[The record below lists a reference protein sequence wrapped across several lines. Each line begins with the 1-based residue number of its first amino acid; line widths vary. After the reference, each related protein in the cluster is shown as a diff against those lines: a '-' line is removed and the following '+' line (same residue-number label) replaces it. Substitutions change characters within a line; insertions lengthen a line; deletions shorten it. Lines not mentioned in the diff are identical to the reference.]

1 MTSQPHPI
9 TMGSHGDSAPSH
21 EVPPLPLMQNKVVLV
36 MDLVES
42 VRLMAS
48 NEASVVH
55 QWHGFLQH
63 AREEVLPRHGGRLVK
78 SLGDGILVEFDEPS
92 QAVKATLRLHRYF
105 DDANRGRD
113 DDSKFWLRAGLN
125 ATHLY
130 IDDHDVFGHGVNLA
144 ARVAGLAGPG
154 ETVITANVHD
164 TLVDGVDG
172 DMEDMG
178 ECYLKHWPEP
188 VRTWMLSPP
197 SGTGGLL
204 KQPAPAARPEDF
216 RATIAVLPFVS
227 RSNAPEHF
235 VIGDLLADGVIV
247 LLSRSQHLRVISRL
261 STAVLRGRDDVNQ
274 TASQQLDAHFVLS
287 GSYVS
292 LGDRVL
298 VTAQLSDTRHNEVIW
313 ADRLTGDVMDVV
325 QQESELIN
333 ALASTCADQL
343 LHSEV
348 QRTLTQAL
356 PRLDSSALMLGAINL
371 MHRSTRRDL
380 ERSQQLLE
388 ALVDRHKRSVAPWAW
403 LAKWHI
409 MQVVQGMA
417 ADPHASFQRAID
429 IADRALDLVPD
440 SGLALAVKGHAMCH
454 LGNDVDG
461 SNHLLLEATHANPND
476 PMAWLYRSVWST
488 MWGTPKESV
497 TQAENALRLSPLD
510 PQKYYFEMMLA
521 GCHLSTSDLNQA
533 IHYSRSSLNKNRY
546 HLPNLRILLTAQFE
560 SGQTEEAKETFALL
574 RSQQPDLTV
583 TQYLSSGSLS
593 PLRQRTARVLESL
606 GLPKN

>member
-1 MTSQPHPI
+1 
-9 TMGSHGDSAPSH
+9 
-21 EVPPLPLMQNKVVLV
+21 VPDLPLQQNKVVLV

-48 NEASVVH
+48 DEATVVSH
-55 QWHGFLQH
+55 WHSFLQH

-78 SLGDGILVEFDEPS
+78 SLGDGILAEFDDAAP
-92 QAVKATLRLHRYF
+92 AAKATLSLHRYF
-105 DDANRGRD
+105 DDVNLRRD
-113 DDSKFWLRAGLN
+113 DDSKLWLRAGLN

-130 IDDHDVFGHGVNLA
+130 VDEGDVFGHGVNLA
-144 ARVAGLAGPG
+144 ARVSGLANPG

-164 TLVDGVDG
+164 ALVDGVDG
-172 DMEDMG
+172 DMHDMG
-178 ECYLKHWPEP
+178 ESYLKHWPEP
-188 VRTWMLSPP
+188 IRTWTLSSP
-197 SGTGGLL
+197 SGAGLVF
-204 KQPAPAARPEDF
+204 KSTAPTKPDDF

-227 RSNAPEHF
+227 RGNAAEHF
-235 VIGDLLADGVIV
+235 VIGELLADGVIV
-247 LLSRSQHLRVISRL
+247 QLSRSQQLRVISRL
-261 STAVLRGRDDVNQ
+261 STSVLRGRQDANQ
-274 TASQQLDAHFVLS
+274 TASQQLDANFVLS
-287 GSYVS
+287 GSYVTV
-292 LGDRVL
+292 GERVL
-298 VTAQLSDTRHNEVIW
+298 VTAELCDTRHNEVVW

-343 LHSEV
+343 LQTEV

-356 PRLDSSALMLGAINL
+356 PRLDSCALMLGAINL

-380 ERSQQLLE
+380 ERSQQLLG
-388 ALVDRHKRSVAPWAW
+388 ALVERHKRSVTPWAW

-417 ADPHASFQRAID
+417 PNPHASFQKAIG
-429 IADRALDLVPD
+429 IADRALDMVPD
-440 SGLALAVKGHAMCH
+440 SALALAVKGHAMCH
-454 LGNDVDG
+454 LGKDVDG

-488 MWGTPKESV
+488 MWGTPEESV

-521 GCHLSTSDLNQA
+521 SCHLSTSDLGQA

-560 SGQTEEAKETFALL
+560 SGQTSNARETFALL
-574 RSQQPDLTV
+574 RSHQPDLTLS
-583 TQYLSSGSLS
+583 QYLSSGSLS

-606 GLPKN
+606 GLPKT

>member
-1 MTSQPHPI
+1 MTSQPHPS
-9 TMGSHGDSAPSH
+9 TMGSHGGSAPSP

-48 NEASVVH
+48 NEASVVL

-63 AREEVLPRHGGRLVK
+63 AREDVLPAHGGRLVK
-78 SLGDGILVEFDEPS
+78 SLGDGILVEFDEPA

-105 DDANRGRD
+105 DDANLRSD
-113 DDSKFWLRAGLN
+113 DDHKLWLRAGLN

-164 TLVDGVDG
+164 ALVDGVDG
-172 DMEDMG
+172 DMQDMG

-188 VRTWMLSPP
+188 VRTWALAPP
-197 SGTGGLL
+197 SGTGVYL
-204 KQPAPAARPEDF
+204 KPSAPAARPEDF

-227 RSNAPEHF
+227 RSHAAEHF
-235 VIGDLLADGVIV
+235 VIGDLLAEGVIV
-247 LLSRSQHLRVISRL
+247 QLSRSQQLRVISRL
-261 STAVLRGRDDVNQ
+261 STTVLRGRDDANQ
-274 TASQQLDAHFVLS
+274 AANQQLDAHFVLS

-292 LGDRVL
+292 LGERVL

-417 ADPHASFQRAID
+417 ANPHESFQRAID
-429 IADRALDLVPD
+429 ISDRALDMAPD
-440 SGLALAVKGHAMCH
+440 SALALSVKGHAMCH
-454 LGNDVDG
+454 LGKDVEE
-461 SNHLLLEATHANPND
+461 SNRLLNEATHSNPND
-476 PMAWLYRSVWST
+476 PMARLYSSVWSQL
-488 MWGTPKESV
+488 WGRPEDSLKAA
-497 TQAENALRLSPLD
+497 QDALALSPLD
-510 PQKYYFEMMLA
+510 PQRYYFEMMLA
-521 GCHLSTSDLNQA
+521 NSHLAMGNYAAAVELCK
-533 IHYSRSSLNKNRY
+533 SSLTKNRY
-546 HLPNLRILLTAQFE
+546 HAPTVRALVFSQYEAGLRE
-560 SGQTEEAKETFALL
+560 DAKETLELL
-574 RSQQPDLTV
+574 RQLQPDLTV
-583 TQYLSSGSLS
+583 SRYLASGNQSKT
-593 PLRQRTARVLESL
+593 RQHGARVLKAL
-606 GLPKN
+606 GLPEY

>member
-1 MTSQPHPI
+1 MTSQPHPS

-55 QWHGFLQH
+55 QWRGFLQH

-105 DDANRGRD
+105 DDANRRRD
-113 DDSKFWLRAGLN
+113 DDNKFWLRAGLN

-164 TLVDGVDG
+164 ALVDGLDG

-188 VRTWMLSPP
+188 VRTWTLSPP
-197 SGTGGLL
+197 SGTGVLL
-204 KQPAPAARPEDF
+204 KSPAPAARPEDF

-247 LLSRSQHLRVISRL
+247 QLSRSQHLRVISRL

-417 ADPHASFQRAID
+417 ANPHESFQRAID
-429 IADRALDLVPD
+429 ISDRALDMAPD
-440 SGLALAVKGHAMCH
+440 SALALSVKGHAMCH
-454 LGNDVDG
+454 LGKDVEE
-461 SNHLLLEATHANPND
+461 SNRLLNEATHSNPND
-476 PMAWLYRSVWST
+476 PMARLYSSVWSQL
-488 MWGTPKESV
+488 WGRPEDSLKAA
-497 TQAENALRLSPLD
+497 QDALALSPLD
-510 PQKYYFEMMLA
+510 PQRYYFEMMLA
-521 GCHLSTSDLNQA
+521 NSHLAMGNYAAAVELCK
-533 IHYSRSSLNKNRY
+533 SSLTKNRY
-546 HLPNLRILLTAQFE
+546 HAPTVRALVFSQYEAGLRE
-560 SGQTEEAKETFALL
+560 DAKETLELL
-574 RSQQPDLTV
+574 RQLQPDLTV
-583 TQYLSSGSLS
+583 SRYLASGNQSKT
-593 PLRQRTARVLESL
+593 RQHGARVLKAL
-606 GLPKN
+606 GLPEY

>member
-1 MTSQPHPI
+1 MTSQPHPS
-9 TMGSHGDSAPSH
+9 TMGSHGGSAPSP

-55 QWHGFLQH
+55 QWRGFLQH

-105 DDANRGRD
+105 DDANRRRD
-113 DDSKFWLRAGLN
+113 DDNKFWLRAGLN

-164 TLVDGVDG
+164 ALVDGVDG

-188 VRTWMLSPP
+188 VRTWTLSPP
-197 SGTGGLL
+197 TGTGVAL
-204 KQPAPAARPEDF
+204 KPPAPAARPEDF

-247 LLSRSQHLRVISRL
+247 QLSRSQHLRVISRL

-417 ADPHASFQRAID
+417 ANPHESFQRAID
-429 IADRALDLVPD
+429 ISDRALDMAPD
-440 SGLALAVKGHAMCH
+440 SALALSVKGHAMCH
-454 LGNDVDG
+454 LGKDVEE
-461 SNHLLLEATHANPND
+461 SNRLLNEATHSNPND
-476 PMAWLYRSVWST
+476 PMARLYSSVWSQL
-488 MWGTPKESV
+488 WGRPEDSLKAA
-497 TQAENALRLSPLD
+497 QDALALSPLD
-510 PQKYYFEMMLA
+510 PQRYYFEMMLA
-521 GCHLSTSDLNQA
+521 NSHLAMGNYAAAVELCK
-533 IHYSRSSLNKNRY
+533 SSLTKNRY
-546 HLPNLRILLTAQFE
+546 HAPTVRALVFSQYEAGLRE
-560 SGQTEEAKETFALL
+560 DAKETLELL
-574 RSQQPDLTV
+574 RQLQPDLTV
-583 TQYLSSGSLS
+583 SRYLASGNQSKT
-593 PLRQRTARVLESL
+593 RQHGARVLKAL
-606 GLPKN
+606 GLPEY

>member
-1 MTSQPHPI
+1 
-9 TMGSHGDSAPSH
+9 MGSHGESAPSP

-105 DDANRGRD
+105 DDANRRRD
-113 DDSKFWLRAGLN
+113 DDNKFWLRAGLN

-164 TLVDGVDG
+164 ALVDGVDG

-188 VRTWMLSPP
+188 VRTWTLSPP
-197 SGTGGLL
+197 SGTGVTL
-204 KQPAPAARPEDF
+204 KPPAPAARPEDF
-216 RATIAVLPFVS
+216 RATIAVLPFLS

-247 LLSRSQHLRVISRL
+247 QLSRSQHLRVISRL
-261 STAVLRGRDDVNQ
+261 STTVLRGRDDVNQ

-292 LGDRVL
+292 LGERVL
-298 VTAQLSDTRHNEVIW
+298 VNAQLSDTRHNEVIW

-333 ALASTCADQL
+333 MLASTCADQL

-417 ADPHASFQRAID
+417 ADPHESFQRAID
-429 IADRALDLVPD
+429 ISDRALDMAPD
-440 SGLALAVKGHAMCH
+440 SALALSVKGHAMCH
-454 LGNDVDG
+454 LGKDIQG
-461 SNHLLLEATHANPND
+461 SHQLLLEATHSNPND
-476 PMAWLYRSVWST
+476 PMGWLYSSVWSA
-488 MWGTPKESV
+488 MWGSPDQSFIE
-497 TQAENALRLSPLD
+497 AEKALQLSPLD
-510 PQKYYFEMMLA
+510 PQKYYFEMMLGNCYFA
-521 GCHLSTSDLNQA
+521 QGKMEEAVAMCEA
-533 IHYSRSSLNKNRY
+533 SLRKNRF
-546 HLPNLRILLTAQFE
+546 HAPTIR
-560 SGQTEEAKETFALL
+560 ALL
-574 RSQQPDLTV
+574 VSQYELGRESDARATLELLRAMQPELTV
-583 TQYLSSGSLS
+583 SRYLASAGVSQA
-593 PLRQRTARVLESL
+593 RQRTAEAMQAL
-606 GLPKN
+606 GLPKF

>member
-1 MTSQPHPI
+1 M
-9 TMGSHGDSAPSH
+9 
-21 EVPPLPLMQNKVVLV
+21 
-36 MDLVES
+36 
-42 VRLMAS
+42 
-48 NEASVVH
+48 
-55 QWHGFLQH
+55 
-63 AREEVLPRHGGRLVK
+63 
-78 SLGDGILVEFDEPS
+78 
-92 QAVKATLRLHRYF
+92 
-105 DDANRGRD
+105 
-113 DDSKFWLRAGLN
+113 
-125 ATHLY
+125 
-130 IDDHDVFGHGVNLA
+130 
-144 ARVAGLAGPG
+144 AGLAGPG

-417 ADPHASFQRAID
+417 ADPHASFQHAIG
-429 IADRALDLVPD
+429 IADRALDMVPE
-440 SGLALAVKGHAMCH
+440 SALALAVKGHAMCH
-454 LGNDVDG
+454 LGKDVDG
-461 SNHLLLEATHANPND
+461 SNHILLEATNANPND

-488 MWGTPKESV
+488 MWGTPAESIM
-497 TQAENALRLSPLD
+497 QAENALRLSPLD

-521 GCHLSTSDLNQA
+521 GSYLSTNDLNQA
-533 IHYSRSSLNKNRY
+533 IHYSRCSLNKNRY

-560 SGQTEEAKETFALL
+560 SGQTSDASETLALL
-574 RSQQPDLTV
+574 RSLQPELTLSK
-583 TQYLSSGSLS
+583 YLSSGSLS
-593 PLRQRTARVLESL
+593 PLRQRTVRALEAL
-606 GLPKN
+606 GLPRT

>member
-1 MTSQPHPI
+1 
-9 TMGSHGDSAPSH
+9 MGSHGEPAPSP

-55 QWHGFLQH
+55 HWHGFLQH
-63 AREEVLPRHGGRLVK
+63 AREEVLPQHGGRLVK

-92 QAVKATLRLHRYF
+92 RAVKATLRLHRYF

-113 DDSKFWLRAGLN
+113 DDHKFWLRAGLN

-164 TLVDGVDG
+164 ALVDGVDG

-188 VRTWMLSPP
+188 VRTWTLSPP
-197 SGTGGLL
+197 SGTGVLL
-204 KQPAPAARPEDF
+204 KPPAPAARPDDF

-247 LLSRSQHLRVISRL
+247 QLSRSQHLRVISRL

-287 GSYVS
+287 GSYVT
-292 LGDRVL
+292 LGERVL
-298 VTAQLSDTRHNEVIW
+298 VTAQLTDTRHNEVIW

-356 PRLDSSALMLGAINL
+356 PRLDSSALMLGAIKL

-409 MQVVQGMA
+409 MQVMQGLA
-417 ADPHASFQRAID
+417 PEPHEAFQRAID
-429 IADRALDLVPD
+429 IADRALDLEPE
-440 SGLALAVKGHAMCH
+440 SALALSVRGHAMCH
-454 LGNDVDG
+454 LGKDIPG
-461 SNHLLLEATHANPND
+461 SCLVLQEATHINPND
-476 PMAWLYRSVWST
+476 PMAWLYSSVWST
-488 MWGTPKESV
+488 MWGDGNKAVKE
-497 TQAENALRLSPLD
+497 AESALALSPLD
-510 PQKYYFEMMLA
+510 PLRYYFEMSLGGCYAAVGEWSRSIQVCKSSLRANRYQLPTLRCLLLA
-521 GCHLSTSDLNQA
+521 EYETGSLDDAKRSLSSILELDPGFSLSRYLSTG
-533 IHYSRSSLNKNRY
+533 
-546 HLPNLRILLTAQFE
+546 PTNL
-560 SGQTEEAKETFALL
+560 
-574 RSQQPDLTV
+574 
-583 TQYLSSGSLS
+583 
-593 PLRQRTARVLESL
+593 LRQRIGFALERL
-606 GLPKN
+606 GAPK

>member
-1 MTSQPHPI
+1 
-9 TMGSHGDSAPSH
+9 MGSHGDSAPSH

-55 QWHGFLQH
+55 QWRGFLQH

-164 TLVDGVDG
+164 ALVDGVDG

-197 SGTGGLL
+197 SGIGGLL

-417 ADPHASFQRAID
+417 ADPHESFQRAID
-429 IADRALDLVPD
+429 ISDRALDMAPD
-440 SGLALAVKGHAMCH
+440 SALALSVKGHAMCH
-454 LGNDVDG
+454 LGKDVQG
-461 SNHLLLEATHANPND
+461 SHQLLLEATHSNPND
-476 PMAWLYRSVWST
+476 PMGWLYSSVWST
-488 MWGTPKESV
+488 MWGSPEQSV
-497 TQAENALRLSPLD
+497 VEAENALQLSPLD

-521 GCHLSTSDLNQA
+521 HCHLVQNNPELA
-533 IHYSRSSLNKNRY
+533 MELCHASLKKNRF
-546 HLPNLRILLTAQFE
+546 HLPTLRTLVTASFE
-560 SGQTEEAKETFALL
+560 AGKTEECRSAFDVLIAL
-574 RSQQPDLTV
+574 QPDLTLEK
-583 TQYLSSGSLS
+583 YLAAGGRS
-593 PLRQRTARVLESL
+593 PLRIRGAKALEAM
-606 GLPKN
+606 GLRQV

>member
-1 MTSQPHPI
+1 
-9 TMGSHGDSAPSH
+9 
-21 EVPPLPLMQNKVVLV
+21 MQNKVVLV

-105 DDANRGRD
+105 DDANRRRD
-113 DDSKFWLRAGLN
+113 DDNKFWLRAGLN

-164 TLVDGVDG
+164 ALVDGVDG

-188 VRTWMLSPP
+188 VRTWTLSPP
-197 SGTGGLL
+197 SGTGVTL
-204 KQPAPAARPEDF
+204 KPPAPAARPEDF

-247 LLSRSQHLRVISRL
+247 QLSRSQHLRVISRL
-261 STAVLRGRDDVNQ
+261 STTVLRGRDDINQ

-287 GSYVS
+287 GSYVT
-292 LGDRVL
+292 LGERVL

-333 ALASTCADQL
+333 SLASTCADQL

-417 ADPHASFQRAID
+417 ADPHESFQRAID
-429 IADRALDLVPD
+429 ISDRALDMAPD
-440 SGLALAVKGHAMCH
+440 SALALSVKGHAMCH
-454 LGNDVDG
+454 LGKDIQG
-461 SNHLLLEATHANPND
+461 SHQLLLEATHSNPND
-476 PMAWLYRSVWST
+476 PMGWLYSSVWST
-488 MWGTPKESV
+488 MWGSPEQSVIEAES
-497 TQAENALRLSPLD
+497 ALQLSPLD
-510 PQKYYFEMMLA
+510 PQKYYFEMMLGNCYLA
-521 GCHLSTSDLNQA
+521 QGKLEDAVTMCEA
-533 IHYSRSSLNKNRY
+533 SLRKNRF
-546 HLPNLRILLTAQFE
+546 HLPTIR
-560 SGQTEEAKETFALL
+560 ALL
-574 RSQQPDLTV
+574 VSQYELGRERDAKATFELLRVMQPELTV
-583 TQYLSSGSLS
+583 TRYLASAGVSQARL
-593 PLRQRTARVLESL
+593 RTAKAMEAL
-606 GLPKN
+606 GLPKS

>member
-1 MTSQPHPI
+1 
-9 TMGSHGDSAPSH
+9 MGSHGDSAPSH

-55 QWHGFLQH
+55 QWRGFLQH

-105 DDANRGRD
+105 DDANRRRD
-113 DDSKFWLRAGLN
+113 DDNKFWLRAGLN

-164 TLVDGVDG
+164 ALVDGVDG

-188 VRTWMLSPP
+188 VRTWTLSPP
-197 SGTGGLL
+197 TGTGVAL
-204 KQPAPAARPEDF
+204 KPPAPAARPEDF

-247 LLSRSQHLRVISRL
+247 QLSRSQHLRVISRL

-417 ADPHASFQRAID
+417 ANPHESFQRAID
-429 IADRALDLVPD
+429 ISDRALDMAPD
-440 SGLALAVKGHAMCH
+440 SALALSVKGHAMCH
-454 LGNDVDG
+454 LGKDVEE
-461 SNHLLLEATHANPND
+461 SNRLLNEATHSNPND
-476 PMAWLYRSVWST
+476 PMARLYSSVWSQL
-488 MWGTPKESV
+488 WGRPEDSLKAA
-497 TQAENALRLSPLD
+497 QDALALSPLD
-510 PQKYYFEMMLA
+510 PQRYYFEMMLA
-521 GCHLSTSDLNQA
+521 NSHLAMGNYAAAVELCK
-533 IHYSRSSLNKNRY
+533 SSLTKNRY
-546 HLPNLRILLTAQFE
+546 HAPTVRALVFSQYEAGLRE
-560 SGQTEEAKETFALL
+560 DAKETLELL
-574 RSQQPDLTV
+574 RQLQPDLTV
-583 TQYLSSGSLS
+583 SRYLASGNQSKT
-593 PLRQRTARVLESL
+593 RQHGARVLKAL
-606 GLPKN
+606 GLPEY

>member
-1 MTSQPHPI
+1 
-9 TMGSHGDSAPSH
+9 MGSHGESAPSP

-105 DDANRGRD
+105 DDANRRRD
-113 DDSKFWLRAGLN
+113 DDNKFWLRAGLN

-164 TLVDGVDG
+164 ALVDGVDG

-188 VRTWMLSPP
+188 VRTWTLSPP
-197 SGTGGLL
+197 SGTGVTL
-204 KQPAPAARPEDF
+204 KPPAPAARPEDF
-216 RATIAVLPFVS
+216 RATIAVLPFLS

-247 LLSRSQHLRVISRL
+247 QLSRSQHLRVISRL
-261 STAVLRGRDDVNQ
+261 STTVLRGRDDINQ

-287 GSYVS
+287 GSYVT
-292 LGDRVL
+292 LGERVL

-333 ALASTCADQL
+333 SLASTCADQL

-417 ADPHASFQRAID
+417 ADPHESFQRAID
-429 IADRALDLVPD
+429 ISDRALDMAPD
-440 SGLALAVKGHAMCH
+440 SALALSVKGHAMCH
-454 LGNDVDG
+454 LGKDIQG
-461 SNHLLLEATHANPND
+461 SHQLLLESTHSNPND
-476 PMAWLYRSVWST
+476 PMGWLYSSVWST
-488 MWGTPKESV
+488 MWGSPEQSVIEAES
-497 TQAENALRLSPLD
+497 ALQLSPLD
-510 PQKYYFEMMLA
+510 PQKYYFEMMLGNCYLA
-521 GCHLSTSDLNQA
+521 QGKLEDAVRMCEA
-533 IHYSRSSLNKNRY
+533 SLRKNRF
-546 HLPNLRILLTAQFE
+546 HLPTIR
-560 SGQTEEAKETFALL
+560 ALL
-574 RSQQPDLTV
+574 VSQYELGRTEDAKSTFEVLRVLQPELTV
-583 TQYLSSGSLS
+583 SKYLGSAS
-593 PLRQRTARVLESL
+593 VYPVRLRVAKALEAL
-606 GLPKN
+606 GLSVN

>member
-1 MTSQPHPI
+1 MTSQPHPS

-55 QWHGFLQH
+55 QWRGFLQH

-144 ARVAGLAGPG
+144 ARVAGLAGPR

-164 TLVDGVDG
+164 ALVDGVDG

-197 SGTGGLL
+197 SGIGGLL

-417 ADPHASFQRAID
+417 ANPHESFQRAID
-429 IADRALDLVPD
+429 ISDRALDMAPD
-440 SGLALAVKGHAMCH
+440 SALALSVKGHAMCH
-454 LGNDVDG
+454 LGKDVEE
-461 SNHLLLEATHANPND
+461 SNRLLNEATHSNPND
-476 PMAWLYRSVWST
+476 PMARLYSSVWSQL
-488 MWGTPKESV
+488 WGRPEDSLKAA
-497 TQAENALRLSPLD
+497 QDALALSPLD
-510 PQKYYFEMMLA
+510 PQRYYFEMMLA
-521 GCHLSTSDLNQA
+521 NSHLAMGNYAAAVELCK
-533 IHYSRSSLNKNRY
+533 SSLTKNRY
-546 HLPNLRILLTAQFE
+546 HAPTVRALVFSQYEAGLRE
-560 SGQTEEAKETFALL
+560 DAKETLELL
-574 RSQQPDLTV
+574 RQLQPDLTV
-583 TQYLSSGSLS
+583 SRYLASGNQSKT
-593 PLRQRTARVLESL
+593 RQHGARVLKAL
-606 GLPKN
+606 GLPEY

>member
-1 MTSQPHPI
+1 MGPHGKP
-9 TMGSHGDSAPSH
+9 APSP

-48 NEASVVH
+48 NEASVVL

-63 AREEVLPRHGGRLVK
+63 AREEVLPGHGGRLVK
-78 SLGDGILVEFDEPS
+78 SLGDGILVEFDEPA

-105 DDANRGRD
+105 DD
-113 DDSKFWLRAGLN
+113 KLWLRAGLN

-164 TLVDGVDG
+164 ALVDGVDG
-172 DMEDMG
+172 DMQDMG

-188 VRTWMLSPP
+188 VRTWALAPP
-197 SGTGGLL
+197 SGTGVFL
-204 KQPAPAARPEDF
+204 KSPSPSARPEDF
-216 RATIAVLPFVS
+216 RATIAVLPFAS
-227 RSNAPEHF
+227 RSHAPEHF
-235 VIGDLLADGVIV
+235 VIGDLLAEGVIV
-247 LLSRSQHLRVISRL
+247 QLSRSQHLRVISRL
-261 STAVLRGRDDVNQ
+261 STTVLRGRDDATQ
-274 TASQQLDAHFVLS
+274 TANERLDAHFVLS

-292 LGDRVL
+292 LGERVL
-298 VTAQLSDTRHNEVIW
+298 VTAQLTDTRRNEVIW

-333 ALASTCADQL
+333 ALAATCADQL

-417 ADPHASFQRAID
+417 ADPHESFQRAID
-429 IADRALDLVPD
+429 ISDRALDMAPD
-440 SGLALAVKGHAMCH
+440 SALALSVKGHAMCH
-454 LGNDVDG
+454 LGKDIQG
-461 SNHLLLEATHANPND
+461 SHQLLLEATHSNPND
-476 PMAWLYRSVWST
+476 PMGWLYSSVWST
-488 MWGTPKESV
+488 MWGSPEQSV
-497 TQAENALRLSPLD
+497 VEAENALQLSPLD

-521 GCHLSTSDLNQA
+521 HCYLVQNKPELAMELCHV
-533 IHYSRSSLNKNRY
+533 SLKKNRF
-546 HLPNLRILLTAQFE
+546 HLPTLRTLVTASFE
-560 SGQTEEAKETFALL
+560 AGKTEECRSAFDVLIAL
-574 RSQQPDLTV
+574 QPDLTLER
-583 TQYLSSGSLS
+583 YLAAGGRS
-593 PLRQRTARVLESL
+593 PLRIRGAKALEAM
-606 GLPKN
+606 GLRHV

>member
-1 MTSQPHPI
+1 MTSQPHPS
-9 TMGSHGDSAPSH
+9 TMGSHGESAPSP

-55 QWHGFLQH
+55 QWRGFLQH

-105 DDANRGRD
+105 DDANRRRD
-113 DDSKFWLRAGLN
+113 DDNKFWLRAGLN

-164 TLVDGVDG
+164 ALVDGVDG

-188 VRTWMLSPP
+188 VRTWTLSPP
-197 SGTGGLL
+197 TGTGVAL
-204 KQPAPAARPEDF
+204 KPPAPAARPEDF

-247 LLSRSQHLRVISRL
+247 QLSRSQHLRVISRL

-417 ADPHASFQRAID
+417 ANPHESFQRAID
-429 IADRALDLVPD
+429 ISDRALDMAPD
-440 SGLALAVKGHAMCH
+440 SALALSVKGHAMCH
-454 LGNDVDG
+454 LGKDVEE
-461 SNHLLLEATHANPND
+461 SNRLLNEATHSNPND
-476 PMAWLYRSVWST
+476 PMARLYSSVWSQL
-488 MWGTPKESV
+488 WGRPEDSLKAA
-497 TQAENALRLSPLD
+497 QDALALSPLD
-510 PQKYYFEMMLA
+510 PQRYYFEMMLA
-521 GCHLSTSDLNQA
+521 NSHLAMGNYAAAVELCK
-533 IHYSRSSLNKNRY
+533 SSLTKNRY
-546 HLPNLRILLTAQFE
+546 HAPTVRALVFSQYEAGLRE
-560 SGQTEEAKETFALL
+560 DAKETLELL
-574 RSQQPDLTV
+574 RQLQPDLTV
-583 TQYLSSGSLS
+583 SRYLASGNQSKT
-593 PLRQRTARVLESL
+593 RQHGARVLKAL
-606 GLPKN
+606 GLPEY

>member
-1 MTSQPHPI
+1 
-9 TMGSHGDSAPSH
+9 
-21 EVPPLPLMQNKVVLV
+21 

-48 NEASVVH
+48 NEASVVFH
-55 QWHGFLQH
+55 WHSFLQH
-63 AREEVLPRHGGRLVK
+63 ARDEVLPRHGGRLVK
-78 SLGDGILVEFDEPS
+78 SLGDGILVEFDEVAP
-92 QAVKATLRLHRYF
+92 AAKATLRLHRFF
-105 DDANRGRD
+105 DEYNRRRD
-113 DDSKFWLRAGLN
+113 DDSKLWLRAGLN

-130 IDDHDVFGHGVNLA
+130 VDDHDVFGHGVNLA

-164 TLVDGVDG
+164 ALVDGVDG
-172 DMEDMG
+172 DMADMG

-188 VRTWMLSPP
+188 VRTWTLSPP
-197 SGTGGLL
+197 SGTGLFL
-204 KQPAPAARPEDF
+204 KPAALARPDDF

-227 RSNAPEHF
+227 RGNVAEHF
-235 VIGDLLADGVIV
+235 VIGELLADGVIV
-247 LLSRSQHLRVISRL
+247 QLSRSQHLRVISRL
-261 STAVLRGRDDVNQ
+261 STSVLRGREDANQ

-287 GSYVS
+287 GSYVAM
-292 LGDRVL
+292 GDRVL
-298 VTAQLSDTRHNEVIW
+298 VTAELCNSRSNEVIW

-409 MQVVQGMA
+409 MQVVQGIA
-417 ADPHASFQRAID
+417 PNPQESFQRAID
-429 IADRALDLVPD
+429 ISDRALDMAPD
-440 SGLALAVKGHAMCH
+440 SALALSVKGHAMCH
-454 LGNDVDG
+454 LGKDVEE
-461 SNHLLLEATHANPND
+461 SNRLLNEATHSNPND
-476 PMAWLYRSVWST
+476 PMARLYSSVWSQL
-488 MWGTPKESV
+488 WGRPADSL
-497 TQAENALRLSPLD
+497 QAAQDALALSPLD
-510 PQKYYFEMMLA
+510 PQRYYFEMMLA
-521 GCHLSTSDLNQA
+521 NSHLAMGNYAAA
-533 IHYSRSSLNKNRY
+533 IELCKSSLSKNRY
-546 HLPNLRILLTAQFE
+546 HAPTVRVLVFSQYEAGLRDDARRTLELLCQ
-560 SGQTEEAKETFALL
+560 L
-574 RSQQPDLTV
+574 QPDLTV
-583 TQYLSSGSLS
+583 NRYLASGNQSQT
-593 PLRQRTARVLESL
+593 RQHGARVLKAL
-606 GLPKN
+606 GLPEY

>member
-1 MTSQPHPI
+1 MTSQPHPS
-9 TMGSHGDSAPSH
+9 TMGSHGESAPSP

-63 AREEVLPRHGGRLVK
+63 VREDVLPRHGGRLVK

-105 DDANRGRD
+105 DEANRRRD
-113 DDSKFWLRAGLN
+113 DDNKFWLRAGLN

-164 TLVDGVDG
+164 ALVDGVDG

-197 SGTGGLL
+197 SGTGVLL
-204 KQPAPAARPEDF
+204 KPPAPAARQEDF

-227 RSNAPEHF
+227 RSHAPEHF

-247 LLSRSQHLRVISRL
+247 QLSRSQHLRVISRL

-298 VTAQLSDTRHNEVIW
+298 VTAQLSDTRQNEVIW

-356 PRLDSSALMLGAINL
+356 PRLDSGALMLGAINL

-409 MQVVQGMA
+409 MQVMQGMA
-417 ADPHASFQRAID
+417 PHPHEAFQRAID
-429 IADRALDLVPD
+429 ISDRALDLAPD
-440 SGLALAVKGHAMCH
+440 SALALAVKGHAMCH
-454 LGNDVDG
+454 LGKDIDG
-461 SNHLLLEATHANPND
+461 SKLLLAEATHSNPND
-476 PMAWLYRSVWST
+476 PMAWLYSSVWAS
-488 MWGTPKESV
+488 MWGQAEESV
-497 TQAENALRLSPLD
+497 MQAEHALSLSPLD

-521 GCHLSTSDLNQA
+521 ASYARFGEWQK
-533 IHYSRSSLNKNRY
+533 SLTLCNASLKRNNF
-546 HLPNLRILLTAQFE
+546 HLPTLRTALMAHFELGQTDDARRTLRRILEL
-560 SGQTEEAKETFALL
+560 
-574 RSQQPDLTV
+574 QPDLTIE
-583 TQYLSSGSLS
+583 TYRRGGDESH
-593 PLRQRTARVLESL
+593 LRRKVIEILKAL
-606 GLPKN
+606 GLPDQ

>member
-1 MTSQPHPI
+1 MGPHGKP
-9 TMGSHGDSAPSH
+9 APSP
-21 EVPPLPLMQNKVVLV
+21 EVPPLPLKQNKVVLV

-48 NEASVVH
+48 NEASVVL

-63 AREEVLPRHGGRLVK
+63 AREDVLPAHGGRLVK
-78 SLGDGILVEFDEPS
+78 SLGDGILVEFDEPA

-105 DDANRGRD
+105 DDANLQRD
-113 DDSKFWLRAGLN
+113 DDHKLWLRAGLN

-130 IDDHDVFGHGVNLA
+130 VDDHDVFGHGVNLA

-164 TLVDGVDG
+164 ALVDGVDG
-172 DMEDMG
+172 DMQDMG

-188 VRTWMLSPP
+188 VRTWALAPP
-197 SGTGGLL
+197 SSTGIFL
-204 KQPAPAARPEDF
+204 KSPSPSARPEDF
-216 RATIAVLPFVS
+216 RATIAVLPFAS
-227 RSNAPEHF
+227 RSHAPEHF
-235 VIGDLLADGVIV
+235 VIGDLLAEGVIV
-247 LLSRSQHLRVISRL
+247 QLSRSQHLRVISRL
-261 STAVLRGRDDVNQ
+261 STTVLRGRDDATQ
-274 TASQQLDAHFVLS
+274 TANERLDAHFVLS

-292 LGDRVL
+292 LGERLL
-298 VTAQLSDTRHNEVIW
+298 VTAQLTDTRRNEVIW

-325 QQESELIN
+325 QQDSELIN
-333 ALASTCADQL
+333 ALSSTCADQL

-417 ADPHASFQRAID
+417 TDPHESFQRAID
-429 IADRALDLVPD
+429 ISDRALDMAPD
-440 SGLALAVKGHAMCH
+440 SALALSVKGHAMCH
-454 LGNDVDG
+454 LGKDIQG
-461 SNHLLLEATHANPND
+461 SHQLLLEATHSNPND
-476 PMAWLYRSVWST
+476 PMGWLYSSVWST
-488 MWGTPKESV
+488 MWGSPEQSVIEAES
-497 TQAENALRLSPLD
+497 ALQLSPLD
-510 PQKYYFEMMLA
+510 PQKYYFEMMLGNCYLA
-521 GCHLSTSDLNQA
+521 QGKLEDAVRMCEA
-533 IHYSRSSLNKNRY
+533 SLRKNRF
-546 HLPNLRILLTAQFE
+546 HLPTIR
-560 SGQTEEAKETFALL
+560 ALL
-574 RSQQPDLTV
+574 VSQYELGRESDAKATFELLRVMQPELTV
-583 TQYLSSGSLS
+583 TRYLASAGVSQARL
-593 PLRQRTARVLESL
+593 RTAKAMEAL
-606 GLPKN
+606 GLPKS

>member
-1 MTSQPHPI
+1 MLSQGN
-9 TMGSHGDSAPSH
+9 TVPSP

-48 NEASVVH
+48 NEASVVFH
-55 QWHGFLQH
+55 WHSFLQH
-63 AREEVLPRHGGRLVK
+63 ARDEVLPRHGGRLVK
-78 SLGDGILVEFDEPS
+78 SLGDGILVEFDEVAP
-92 QAVKATLRLHRYF
+92 AAKATLRLHRFF
-105 DDANRGRD
+105 DEYNRRRD
-113 DDSKFWLRAGLN
+113 DDSKLWLRAGLN

-130 IDDHDVFGHGVNLA
+130 VDDHDVFGHGVNLA

-164 TLVDGVDG
+164 ALVDGVDG
-172 DMEDMG
+172 DMADMG

-188 VRTWMLSPP
+188 VRTWTLSPP
-197 SGTGGLL
+197 SGTGLFL
-204 KQPAPAARPEDF
+204 KPAALARPDDF

-227 RSNAPEHF
+227 RGNVAEHF
-235 VIGDLLADGVIV
+235 VIGELLADGVIV
-247 LLSRSQHLRVISRL
+247 QLSRSQHLRVISRL
-261 STAVLRGRDDVNQ
+261 STSVLRGREDANQ

-287 GSYVS
+287 GSYVAM
-292 LGDRVL
+292 GDRVL
-298 VTAQLSDTRHNEVIW
+298 VTAELCNSRSNEVIW

-409 MQVVQGMA
+409 MQVVQGIA
-417 ADPHASFQRAID
+417 PNPQESFQRAID
-429 IADRALDLVPD
+429 ISDRALDMAPD
-440 SGLALAVKGHAMCH
+440 SALALSVKGHAMCH
-454 LGNDVDG
+454 LGKDVEE
-461 SNHLLLEATHANPND
+461 SNRLLNEATHSNPND
-476 PMAWLYRSVWST
+476 PMARLYSSVWSQL
-488 MWGTPKESV
+488 WGRPADSL
-497 TQAENALRLSPLD
+497 QAAQDALALSPLD
-510 PQKYYFEMMLA
+510 PQRYYFEMMLA
-521 GCHLSTSDLNQA
+521 NSHLAMGNYAAA
-533 IHYSRSSLNKNRY
+533 IELCKSSLSKNRY
-546 HLPNLRILLTAQFE
+546 HAPTVRVLVFSQYEAGLRDDARRTLELLCQ
-560 SGQTEEAKETFALL
+560 L
-574 RSQQPDLTV
+574 QPDLTV
-583 TQYLSSGSLS
+583 NRYLASGNQSQT
-593 PLRQRTARVLESL
+593 RQHGARVLKAL
-606 GLPKN
+606 GLPEY

>member
-1 MTSQPHPI
+1 MI
-9 TMGSHGDSAPSH
+9 SHGNTTPSP

-42 VRLMAS
+42 VRLMAA
-48 NEASVVH
+48 NEASVVFH
-55 QWHGFLQH
+55 WHSFLQH
-63 AREEVLPRHGGRLVK
+63 ARDEVLPRHGGRLVK
-78 SLGDGILVEFDEPS
+78 SLGDGILVEFDEVAP
-92 QAVKATLRLHRYF
+92 AAKATLRLHRFF
-105 DDANRGRD
+105 DEYNRQRD
-113 DDSKFWLRAGLN
+113 DDSKLGLRAGLN

-130 IDDHDVFGHGVNLA
+130 VDDHDVFGHGVNLA
-144 ARVAGLAGPG
+144 ARVASLAGPG

-164 TLVDGVDG
+164 ALVDGVDG
-172 DMEDMG
+172 DMADMG

-188 VRTWMLSPP
+188 VRTWTLSPP
-197 SGTGGLL
+197 SGTGLFL
-204 KQPAPAARPEDF
+204 KPAALARPDDF

-227 RSNAPEHF
+227 RGNVAEHF
-235 VIGDLLADGVIV
+235 VIGELLADGVIV
-247 LLSRSQHLRVISRL
+247 QLSRSQHLRVISRL
-261 STAVLRGRDDVNQ
+261 STSVLRGREDANQ

-287 GSYVS
+287 GSYVAM
-292 LGDRVL
+292 GDRVL
-298 VTAQLSDTRHNEVIW
+298 VTAELCNTRSNEVVW

-417 ADPHASFQRAID
+417 ADPHESFQRAID
-429 IADRALDLVPD
+429 ISDRALDMAPD
-440 SGLALAVKGHAMCH
+440 SALALSVKGHAMCH
-454 LGNDVDG
+454 LGKDVQG
-461 SNHLLLEATHANPND
+461 SHQLLLEATHSNPND
-476 PMAWLYRSVWST
+476 PMGWLYSSVWST
-488 MWGTPKESV
+488 MWGSPEQSV
-497 TQAENALRLSPLD
+497 VEAENALQLSPLD

-521 GCHLSTSDLNQA
+521 HCHLVQNNPELA
-533 IHYSRSSLNKNRY
+533 MELCHASLKKNRF
-546 HLPNLRILLTAQFE
+546 HLPTLRTLITASFE
-560 SGQTEEAKETFALL
+560 AGKTEECRSAFDVLIAL
-574 RSQQPDLTV
+574 QPDLTLEK
-583 TQYLSSGSLS
+583 YLAAGGRS
-593 PLRQRTARVLESL
+593 PLRIRGAKALEAM
-606 GLPKN
+606 GLRQV